1 MSTPSPDASCA
12 PAISERRQSLWRG
25 LLHTGE
31 GRIGVSLGLFMFA
44 VIVLGRFL
52 APDTTYNA
60 GAPGSGSSAAHWFG
74 TDALGRDIFS
84 RVIVAARF
92 DLGMAV
98 LAVALSFVI
107 GLAFGALAGY
117 FGRWIDRVLG
127 RVADAITAFPLFVLA
142 MGIVV
147 ALGNGVSDMLVA
159 LVVIDLPFHYR
170 LARSEVHA
178 RRHLGYVEAA
188 RLGGNSALDVLWS
201 HIVPNVLPAMGVQ
214 AVLRLGG
221 ALFNI
226 AGLSFIGLGVHAPA
240 PEWGLM
246 ASEGASHIA
255 SGAWWSVVFPGLALV
270 LAAASFNV
278 LGDGL
283 RAGLYPQRRA

>member
-1 MSTPSPDASCA
+1 M
-12 PAISERRQSLWRG
+12 
-25 LLHTGE
+25 
-31 GRIGVSLGLFMFA
+31 GLFLLARNTRGVVGESRFA
-44 VIVLGRFL
+44 WAAAAVFALLLAGVAFGDLL
-52 APDTTYNA
+52 APHDPFAADGTA
-60 GAPGSGSSAAHWFG
+60 RLAAPSMAHWFG

-170 LARSEVHA
+170 FARSEVHA

-188 RLGGNSALDVLWS
+188 RLGGNSALEVLWS

-278 LGDGL
+278 LGYGL
-283 RAGLYPQRRA
+283 RAGLHPQRRA

>member
-1 MSTPSPDASCA
+1 M
-12 PAISERRQSLWRG
+12 
-25 LLHTGE
+25 
-31 GRIGVSLGLFMFA
+31 GLFLLARNTRGVVGESRFA
-44 VIVLGRFL
+44 WAAATVFALLLACVAFGDLL
-52 APDTTYNA
+52 APHDPFAADGTA
-60 GAPGSGSSAAHWFG
+60 RLAAPSMAHWFG

-170 LARSEVHA
+170 LARSEVHTWKPRAWAATA
-178 RRHLGYVEAA
+178 RSTCCGVTSCPTSCRRWGCRRCSGWAGRSSTSPGCRSSAWVCT
-188 RLGGNSALDVLWS
+188 RRRPSGG
-201 HIVPNVLPAMGVQ
+201 
-214 AVLRLGG
+214 
-221 ALFNI
+221 
-226 AGLSFIGLGVHAPA
+226 
-240 PEWGLM
+240 
-246 ASEGASHIA
+246 
-255 SGAWWSVVFPGLALV
+255 
-270 LAAASFNV
+270 
-278 LGDGL
+278 
-283 RAGLYPQRRA
+283 

>member
-1 MSTPSPDASCA
+1 M
-12 PAISERRQSLWRG
+12 
-25 LLHTGE
+25 
-31 GRIGVSLGLFMFA
+31 GLFLLARNTRGVVGESRFA
-44 VIVLGRFL
+44 WAAATVFALLLACVAFGDLL
-52 APDTTYNA
+52 APHDPFAADGTA
-60 GAPGSGSSAAHWFG
+60 RLAAPSLAHWFG

-278 LGDGL
+278 LGYGL
-283 RAGLYPQRRA
+283 RAGLHPQRRA